1 MVTKRNALLMG
12 ILFVL
17 LLTSA
22 CGAAPAATQAPPSTQ
37 GPITDYIPEE
47 PAATE
52 APAAME
58 EPVTGYLPQQ
68 SPSNVQP
75 STPPSN

>member
-1 MVTKRNALLMG
+1 MFTKRHALLGG

-22 CGAAPAATQAPPSTQ
+22 CGAGQAATQAPSISQAP
-37 GPITDYIPEE
+37 PYEFIPEA

-52 APAAME
+52 APAE
-58 EPVTGYLPQQ
+58 EAPLR
-68 SPSNVQP
+68 S
-75 STPPSN
+75 